1 MFYPSLMP
9 DDATVSKY
17 AVSMESLIIPDCQQ
31 PFHMTQSIDIEA
43 YITNR
48 FEPERMWYSTKARYN
63 KKWMNTVNVLVI
75 LTGAVTPILAALQ
88 FTLSTVITSAVTTIG
103 LSLLRFFK
111 FDELWLNYRSTSEM
125 LKKEE
130 QHFRTLTGP
139 YAEAAEPG
147 KLFVERVE
155 TIVSKEQSVWL
166 TSMQE
171 ARKKREEEQGK
182 VT

>member
-1 MFYPSLMP
+1 
-9 DDATVSKY
+9 
-17 AVSMESLIIPDCQQ
+17 
-31 PFHMTQSIDIEA
+31 
-43 YITNR
+43 
-48 FEPERMWYSTKARYN
+48 
-63 KKWMNTVNVLVI
+63 
-75 LTGAVTPILAALQ
+75 
-88 FTLSTVITSAVTTIG
+88 VTTIG

-147 KLFVERVE
+147 KLFVERIE
-155 TIVSKEQSVWL
+155 ALISKEQTIWL

-171 ARKKREEEQGK
+171 ARKKRDEEQGK